1 MTILKY
7 KKENRIVIVNLKDIN
22 LRSDYKDGILNISYQ
37 ESLSVVTKDNID
49 SYSIYDNG
57 TLIEHQD
64 KLDYK

>member
-1 MTILKY
+1 MIILKY
-7 KKENRIVIVNLKDIN
+7 KKENKIVIVNLKDIN
-22 LRSDYKDGILNISYQ
+22 FKSDYRDGILSISYQ
-37 ESLSVVTKDNID
+37 DSLSVITKDNID

>member
-1 MTILKY
+1 MIILKY
-7 KKENRIVIVNLKDIN
+7 KKENKIVIVNLKDIN
-22 LRSDYKDGILNISYQ
+22 FKSDYRDCILSISYQ
-37 ESLSVVTKDNID
+37 DSLSVITKDNID